1 MQVIFWT
8 ECDFCIISDC
18 RNSFINKRK
27 DLWTSK
33 NFLKPSKYTVFI
45 SRVPYE
51 KTSYISY
58 EKTSYISYEKTS
70 YISMRKRHIFLMRK
84 RHIFLMRK
92 RHIFLATCS
101 LLVLPI
107 IRNQN
112 KSRTIPH
119 TVFEIFVNNNYWYK
133 TQNVS
138 WWVLW
143 VRDFRNIH
151 KSFFIK
157 SHYWNLKLSI
167 ISL

>member
-1 MQVIFWT
+1 MISALFLTVGIHSSTNVKICEQV
-8 ECDFCIISDC
+8 
-18 RNSFINKRK
+18 
-27 DLWTSK
+27 K
-33 NFLKPSKYTVFI
+33 NFLNPANTQCSSQEFL
-45 SRVPYE
+45 
-51 KTSYISY
+51 
-58 EKTSYISYEKTS
+58 
-70 YISMRKRHIFLMRK
+70 MRKRHIFLMRK

-138 WWVLW
+138 WWVL
-143 VRDFRNIH
+143 
-151 KSFFIK
+151 
-157 SHYWNLKLSI
+157 
-167 ISL
+167 

>member
-1 MQVIFWT
+1 MISALFLTVGIHSSTNVKICEQVKIFLNPANT
-8 ECDFCIISDC
+8 QCSSQE
-18 RNSFINKRK
+18 
-27 DLWTSK
+27 
-33 NFLKPSKYTVFI
+33 
-45 SRVPYE
+45 
-51 KTSYISY
+51 
-58 EKTSYISYEKTS
+58 
-70 YISMRKRHIFLMRK
+70 FLMRK

-138 WWVLW
+138 WWVL
-143 VRDFRNIH
+143 
-151 KSFFIK
+151 
-157 SHYWNLKLSI
+157 
-167 ISL
+167 

>member
-18 RNSFINKRK
+18 RSSFINKRK

-33 NFLKPSKYTVFI
+33 NFLKSSKYTVFI

-70 YISMRKRHIFLMRK
+70 YISMRK